1 MLPEHPEE
9 YVVVYPDTDED
20 ETLYIPGFSVRV
32 VPKDEPA
39 NDAGFGLLPET
50 VIVKSDGFLLPP
62 DTFVVTIIVPNN
74 PGGGI
79 GKGVGISGGGVGK
92 GAGPGRILWFRTGV
106 FFLAA

>member
-50 VIVKSDGFLLPP
+50 VIVKSDGFLLLP

>member
-9 YVVVYPDTDED
+9 YVVVYPEIDDS
-20 ETLYIPGFSVRV
+20 ETLYFPACNVTE
-32 VPKDEPA
+32 VPEDEPA

-62 DTFVVTIIVPNN
+62 DTFVVTMSVPNN

-79 GKGVGISGGGVGK
+79 GN
-92 GAGPGRILWFRTGV
+92 GAGPGRIL
-106 FFLAA
+106 